1 MIQLQCKTTFDITA
15 TGVRSH
21 FQPSRLPFVSN
32 NNQLIST
39 QTQWQHARNQQRNW
53 ETVNQIIA
61 LRCLPEHISI
71 PVLHQHHWTFSFD
84 IPDISAVS
92 TADLKTG
99 LLYQDAADV
108 PMIVGLGEQ
117 TSGVTV
123 LRPEVNI
130 WFKVVE

>member
-1 MIQLQCKTTFDITA
+1 MIQLQCRTTFDITA

-39 QTQWQHARNQQRNW
+39 QAQWQHARNQQRNW

-61 LRCLPEHISI
+61 LRCLPEHITA
-71 PVLHQHHWTFSFD
+71 PVAQDQHWQFKFD

-92 TADLKTG
+92 TAHNHTG
-99 LLYQDAADV
+99 LLEQDADDV
-108 PMIVGLGEQ
+108 PMIVGLGEAV
-117 TSGVTV
+117 SAINV
-123 LRPEVNI
+123 LKPGVNI
-130 WFKVVE
+130 WFEVVK